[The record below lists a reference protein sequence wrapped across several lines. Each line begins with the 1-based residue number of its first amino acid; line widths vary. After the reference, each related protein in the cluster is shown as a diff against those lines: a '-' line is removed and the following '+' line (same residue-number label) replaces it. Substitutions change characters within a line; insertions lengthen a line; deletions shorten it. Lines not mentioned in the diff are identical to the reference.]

1 MVVTINGNWV
11 KLFSKFMNWEWY
23 KDSNTKDLFIHCLI
37 SANWKDG
44 KFEGRVIKRGSFVTG
59 RKKLAEELGMSEQ
72 QIRTAI
78 KHLISTNEITISAT
92 NKYSVITIVNY
103 ELYQQVNQQNNQQL
117 TNNQPTTNQQLTTIE
132 EYKNNRIIDNSVCN
146 NAYARENFNCHLGC
160 NYKTEN
166 CKDCMKKY
174 QCPLPDDPTFKG
186 LHGKTFYE
194 YMTELEER
202 KVEVGKELE
211 RMSNSPK
218 IDLSDIEDYDY
229 FNDEGD

>member
-146 NAYARENFNCHLGC
+146 NARENFNCHLGC

>member
-11 KLFSKFMNWEWY
+11 KLFSKFINWEWY
-23 KDSNTKDLFIHCLI
+23 KDKNTKCVFIHCLI

-44 KFEGRVIKRGSFVTG
+44 KFEGIVIPRGSFVTSL
-59 RKKLAEELGMSEQ
+59 KSLSEDLGMTVQEV
-72 QIRTAI
+72 RTSL
-78 KHLISTNEITISAT
+78 KHLISTKELTSKST
-92 NKYSVITIVNY
+92 NKYSIITIVNY
-103 ELYQQVNQQNNQQL
+103 ELYQQVNKQPNTQLTSNQQA
-117 TNNQPTTNQQLTTIE
+117 TNNQLTTIE
-132 EYKNNRIIDNSVCN
+132 EYKNNRIKDNSVCN
-146 NAYARENFNCHLGC
+146 NARETFNCHLGC
-160 NYKTEN
+160 IYKTET

>member
-11 KLFSKFMNWEWY
+11 KLFSKFINWEWY
-23 KDSNTKDLFIHCLI
+23 KDKNTKCVFIHCLI

-44 KFEGRVIKRGSFVTG
+44 KFEGIVIPRGSFVTSL
-59 RKKLAEELGMSEQ
+59 KSLSEDLGMTVQEV
-72 QIRTAI
+72 RTSL
-78 KHLISTNEITISAT
+78 KHLISTNELTSKST
-92 NKYSVITIVNY
+92 NKYRIITIVNY
-103 ELYQQVNQQNNQQL
+103 ELYQQVNKQPNTQLTSNQQA
-117 TNNQPTTNQQLTTIE
+117 TNNQLTTIE
-132 EYKNNRIIDNSVCN
+132 EYKNNRIKDNSVCN
-146 NAYARENFNCHLGC
+146 NARETFNCHLGC
-160 NYKTEN
+160 IYKTET